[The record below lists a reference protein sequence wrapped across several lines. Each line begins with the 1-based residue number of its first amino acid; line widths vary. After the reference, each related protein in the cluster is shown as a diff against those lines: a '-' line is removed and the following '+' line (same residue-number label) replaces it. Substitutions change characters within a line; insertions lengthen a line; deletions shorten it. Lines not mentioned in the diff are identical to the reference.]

1 MAFAS
6 ADPRPVL
13 DANESSLAEFL
24 NQPVDKALS
33 RLGLSGSPQAAQPG
47 SPPADPQPADPN
59 NPNAASPGD
68 NSALSSL
75 SSLSSLAALPLGLIG
90 PVVEMLGMLGSGQFG
105 DLDPTAM
112 LGGITQTLESA
123 GQSVR
128 HALGGLD
135 GVWQG
140 AAASAAAAKTT
151 TVLANGSQVA
161 SQAES
166 LSASL
171 AEAAASVAQGEAEL
185 VAIVNQFMATL
196 AAIGPNII
204 FPWGWA
210 AAIAAANQAVAE
222 ATSVMS
228 QLQST
233 LGAQAAHVS
242 AVGAPVAVTSASD
255 AGKTPGVVPSSS
267 LATSGLTARIP
278 ATALSPMS
286 AFTAPVGAAAS
297 GAGAPASG
305 ASGLGSFAPMLGLAA
320 GMAMPAMEGV
330 SAATSALGSAGAG
343 QGAQLASS
351 HQPAGDG
358 NRDDVSHHGGG
369 GGGGGHG
376 GAGVPVTPAQS
387 RMPTRLPAGEIE
399 ETIPAASESNVVAP
413 VGMGGAPMM
422 GGAPFARAANGGV
435 GRSHSAAA
443 FLHTSDQGDAIVG
456 DLGGVAPPVIGVRE
470 AVPHPDI
477 DLTI

>member
-6 ADPRPVL
+6 ADPRPVI
-13 DANESSLAEFL
+13 DANESNLAEYL

-33 RLGLSGSPQAAQPG
+33 RLGLPGSPQAAQPG

-59 NPNAASPGD
+59 NPNAVSPGD

-112 LGGITQTLESA
+112 LGGIAQTLESA

-171 AEAAASVAQGEAEL
+171 AEAAASVAQGEAQL

-210 AAIAAANQAVAE
+210 AAIAAANQAVSE

-228 QLQST
+228 QLQSA

-255 AGKTPGVVPSSS
+255 AGTTPGVVPSSS
-267 LATSGLTARIP
+267 LATSALTARIP
-278 ATALSPMS
+278 GTALSPMS

-297 GAGAPASG
+297 GAGAPAGG
-305 ASGLGSFAPMLGLAA
+305 ASGLGSLAPMVGLAT
-320 GMAMPAMEGV
+320 GLAMPAMEGV

-343 QGAQLASS
+343 QGAQLASATRQ
-351 HQPAGDG
+351 HAGDG
-358 NRDDVSHHGGG
+358 NPADVSHHGA

-376 GAGVPVTPAQS
+376 GAGVPVIPAQS
-387 RMPTRLPAGEIE
+387 RLPTRLPAGEIE

-413 VGMGGAPMM
+413 VGMGGVPMM

-443 FLHTSDQGDAIVG
+443 FLHTSHQGDEIVG

-470 AVPHPDI
+470 AVPRPDI